1 MPHVHLDYSR
11 PVGYLS
17 GCHSMHHMVVGC
29 VDQLS
34 RAPLGLR
41 AYSCVICLN
50 RRHVVWAWTSLF
62 TVGLTARG
70 ESPAAFD
77 GRCIPAGRVAPSS
90 NSPEILGRRA
100 L

>member
-17 GCHSMHHMVVGC
+17 GCHSMRHMVVGC

-50 RRHVVWAWTSLF
+50 RRHVVWAWTRLF
-62 TVGLTARG
+62 TVGL
-70 ESPAAFD
+70 SD
-77 GRCIPAGRVAPSS
+77 LRVRLCSMGVWS
-90 NSPEILGRRA
+90 DIRIF
-100 L
+100 

>member
-11 PVGYLS
+11 PVGDLS
-17 GCHSMHHMVVGC
+17 RCHSMHHLVVGR

-41 AYSCVICLN
+41 AYSCVSCLN

-62 TVGLTARG
+62 TVGFNDLYVRLCSMG
-70 ESPAAFD
+70 VWSDIRIF
-77 GRCIPAGRVAPSS
+77 
-90 NSPEILGRRA
+90 
-100 L
+100 